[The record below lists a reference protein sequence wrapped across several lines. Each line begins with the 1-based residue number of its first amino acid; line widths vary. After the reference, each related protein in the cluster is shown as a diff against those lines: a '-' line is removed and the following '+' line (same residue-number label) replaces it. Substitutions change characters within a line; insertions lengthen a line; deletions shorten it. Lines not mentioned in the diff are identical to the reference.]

1 LGAFSDRTASPKE
14 LSDEFGENLARL
26 SYHVKVL
33 ADAGA
38 IELIRTAKRRGATE
52 HFYRRT
58 MRPMLN
64 EADWSKLPP
73 AARDA
78 IGIQTFNFISEHVAE
93 AAERGAFEDPQVHV
107 SWTRLELDAEAH
119 APLVDE
125 LEAVVHR
132 ALELQGESANRVAD
146 SESEAPTISSEL
158 AILHFRRPEP
168 EDE

>member
-1 LGAFSDRTASPKE
+1 MSDHSARRRGSHQSARREAPLNDTTTFKLLGHPLRQRLLGAFGDRTASPKE

-38 IELIRTAKRRGATE
+38 IELIRTARRRGATE
-52 HFYRRT
+52 HFYRR
-58 MRPMLN
+58 
-64 EADWSKLPP
+64 
-73 AARDA
+73 
-78 IGIQTFNFISEHVAE
+78 
-93 AAERGAFEDPQVHV
+93 AFEDPQVHV

-146 SESEAPTISSEL
+146 SEREAISSEL
-158 AILHFRRPEP
+158 AILHFRRREP
-168 EDE
+168 EG